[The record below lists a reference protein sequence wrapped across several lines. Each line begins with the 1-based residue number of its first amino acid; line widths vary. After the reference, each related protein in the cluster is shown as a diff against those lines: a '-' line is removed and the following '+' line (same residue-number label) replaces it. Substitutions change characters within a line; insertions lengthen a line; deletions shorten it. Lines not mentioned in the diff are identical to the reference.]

1 VVGVS
6 TAAQV
11 AEIVQPFLERHTDFV
26 LVGRSVVMK
35 PVGHLMR
42 RFFLDRSSAK
52 GHIQP
57 NWIVA
62 TIFGPPP
69 RYLAGAG
76 ARLQRG
82 FGFVNDPLTQV
93 RLLDEMALITSEIL
107 RGADMDSLPALA
119 WRAEPIFGPGPMTFA
134 MPLLARGAFSEATPY
149 ITRML
154 ARVDAAVERQEET
167 VKNHRSPDSRRARID
182 SHVLDRQREA
192 QDGLRSLC
200 DLLSAENTPAIAAL
214 LHAWEASAVRVHKV
228 EHLWQPSPFPFEA
241 GS

>member
-1 VVGVS
+1 MS

-11 AEIVQPFLERHTDFV
+11 AEIVQPFLERHPDFV

-35 PVGHLMR
+35 PVDHLMR

-69 RYLAGAG
+69 KYLTGAG

-82 FGFVNDPLTQV
+82 FGFVNDPQTQL
-93 RLLDEMALITSEIL
+93 RLLDEMELIASEIL

-119 WRAEPIFGPGPMTFA
+119 WKAEPIFGPGPITYA
-134 MPLLARGAFSEATPY
+134 MPLLAKGAFAEAAPY
-149 ITRML
+149 LAEVL
-154 ARVDAAVERQEET
+154 ARVDAAVERQEAT
-167 VKNHRSPDSRRARID
+167 VKKHRSPDSRRARID
-182 SHVLDRQREA
+182 AHVLGRQREA
-192 QDGLRSLC
+192 QEGLRTLC
-200 DLLSAENTPAIAAL
+200 GLLSAGDTPAIAAL
-214 LHAWEASAVRVHKV
+214 LHAWEASGVRVHKV
-228 EHLWQPSPFPFEA
+228 EHLWRPTPFPFEVA
-241 GS
+241 